1 MAKRVKT
8 KKQRVKEDLLLEMLK
23 KLYKHKE
30 ATKNGV
36 LPHIYT
42 SKISSLILNY
52 NNWNKSRYGKSIYD
66 YLNEAVRTYLENA
79 SYGDIKELDLVLNQ
93 YVNDEE
99 LLFYAKECNE
109 DKVKVQHEQLDIW
122 WEKNKGFYE
131 RKHQEIK
138 NNNMKKDGN

>member
-1 MAKRVKT
+1 MAKKKMIRARSK
-8 KKQRVKEDLLLEMLK
+8 KKQDVLLDMLQR
-23 KLYKHKE
+23 LYRQKE

-42 SKISSLILNY
+42 RKLSSLILNY
-52 NNWNKSRYGKSIYD
+52 KNWSKDRYSKSIYD
-66 YLNEAVRTYLENA
+66 YLNEEVRTYLETA
-79 SYGDIKELDLVLNQ
+79 SYGDIKELDSVLNQ

-99 LLFYAKECNE
+99 LLSYAKECN
-109 DKVKVQHEQLDIW
+109 KNNVKVQQEPLDIW

-138 NNNMKKDGN
+138 KII